1 MQEVKSIRVVV
12 DTNIFISFLIGRKL
26 KGLKIHLVNFQVK
39 LVYTDQ
45 SIEELRLV
53 TKRPALRKYFPPKDV
68 EELLKLISGIGDLI
82 DISEEPDVCRDP
94 KDNYLLALSD
104 KGNVVYLVTGDKDLL
119 SLKRYKSTDIISY
132 TEFETILTNI

>member
-45 SIEELRLV
+45 SIEELRFV

-82 DISEEPDVCRDP
+82 EISEEPDVCRDP